1 MNKKVHNFSAG
12 PSILPN
18 KVFEQAS
25 SAIKNFNNSGLSILE
40 ISHRSKDFIE
50 VLEEARSTAL
60 DIAELNKDEYTCL
73 YLQGGASL
81 QFLMTAYNF
90 LNNNA
95 AYINT
100 GSWSTKAIKEAKMF
114 GDVTEI
120 GSSADKNFNYIPK
133 DLSLNEPY
141 DYLHLTS
148 NNTIFGTQFHS
159 FPDVNCPL
167 FVDMSSD
174 IFSRKIN
181 CSKFDLIYAGAQK
194 NLGPAGVTMVLIRK
208 NLLKDISRQVP
219 SMLSYKIHADK
230 DSSFNTPP
238 VFPIY
243 CVLLNLRMIKNDGL
257 DNIGSN
263 NDIKS
268 KLIYEEIDNNKC
280 FSGFSHV
287 DDRSQMNATFN
298 LNDGF
303 NGELFNE
310 ICKENN
316 ISGINGHRSVGGYR
330 ASIYNALPIDSV
342 KLLIKCMKEF
352 ESNYN

>member
-12 PSILPN
+12 PSILPDE
-18 KVFEQAS
+18 VFQEAS

-40 ISHRSKDFIE
+40 ISHRSKDFME

-60 DIAELNKDEYTCL
+60 DIAELNKDEYSCL
-73 YLQGGASL
+73 FLQGGASL

-90 LNNNA
+90 LNHNA

-100 GSWSTKAIKEAKMF
+100 GSWSSKAMKEAKMF
-114 GDVTEI
+114 GNVSEI

-133 DLSLNEPY
+133 DLSLNESF

-159 FPDVNCPL
+159 FPDSEYPL
-167 FVDMSSD
+167 FADMSSD

-181 CSKFDLIYAGAQK
+181 FSKFDLIYAGAQK
-194 NLGPAGVTMVLIRK
+194 NLGPAGVTMVLIKKSLFKKITRE
-208 NLLKDISRQVP
+208 VP
-219 SMLSYKIHADK
+219 SMLSYKIHVDK

-257 DNIGSN
+257 DNIGRN
-263 NDIKS
+263 NNLKS
-268 KLIYEEIDNNKC
+268 DLIYKEIDTNKC
-280 FSGFSHV
+280 FSGFSNV

-303 NGELFNE
+303 NGDLFNE

-330 ASIYNALPIDSV
+330 ASIYNALPLDSIN
-342 KLLIKCMKEF
+342 LLIKCMKEF

>member
-12 PSILPN
+12 PSILPDE
-18 KVFEQAS
+18 VFQEAS

-40 ISHRSKDFIE
+40 ISHRSKDFME

-60 DIAELNKDEYTCL
+60 DIAELNKDEYSCL
-73 YLQGGASL
+73 FLQGGASL

-90 LNNNA
+90 LNHNA

-100 GSWSTKAIKEAKMF
+100 GSWSSKAMKEAKMF
-114 GDVTEI
+114 GNVSEI

-133 DLSLNEPY
+133 DLSLNESF

-159 FPDVNCPL
+159 FPDSEYPL
-167 FVDMSSD
+167 FADMSSD

-181 CSKFDLIYAGAQK
+181 FSKFDLIYAGAQK
-194 NLGPAGVTMVLIRK
+194 NLGPAGVTMVLIKKSLFK
-208 NLLKDISRQVP
+208 NITREVP
-219 SMLSYKIHADK
+219 SMLSYKIHVDK

-257 DNIGSN
+257 DNIGRN
-263 NDIKS
+263 NHLKS
-268 KLIYEEIDNNKC
+268 DFIYKEIDTNKC
-280 FSGFSHV
+280 FSGFSNV

-303 NGELFNE
+303 NGDLFNE

-330 ASIYNALPIDSV
+330 ASIYNALPLDSIN
-342 KLLIKCMKEF
+342 LLIKCMKEF

>member
-1 MNKKVHNFSAG
+1 MIKHNFSAG
-12 PSILPN
+12 PSILP
-18 KVFEQAS
+18 KEVMKTAS
-25 SAIKNFNNSGLSILE
+25 DAILEINNSGLSLIE
-40 ISHRSKDFIE
+40 ISHRSKDFME

-60 DIAELNKDEYTCL
+60 DIAELNKDEYSCL
-73 YLQGGASL
+73 FLQGGASL

-90 LNNNA
+90 LNHNA

-100 GSWSTKAIKEAKMF
+100 GSWSTKAIKEAKIF
-114 GDVTEI
+114 GNVSEI

-133 DLSLNEPY
+133 DLSLNESF

-159 FPDVNCPL
+159 FPDSEYPL
-167 FVDMSSD
+167 FADMSSD

-181 CSKFDLIYAGAQK
+181 FSKFDLIYAGAQK
-194 NLGPAGVTMVLIRK
+194 NLGPAGVTMVLIKKSLFK
-208 NLLKDISRQVP
+208 NITREVP
-219 SMLSYKIHADK
+219 SMLSYKIHVDK

-257 DNIGSN
+257 DNIGRN
-263 NDIKS
+263 NNLKS
-268 KLIYEEIDNNKC
+268 DLIYNEIDTNKC
-280 FSGFSHV
+280 FSGFSNV

-303 NGELFNE
+303 NGDLFNE

-330 ASIYNALPIDSV
+330 ASIYNALPIDSIN
-342 KLLIKCMKEF
+342 LLIKCMKEF

>member
-12 PSILPN
+12 PSILPD

-25 SAIKNFNNSGLSILE
+25 SAINDFNNSGLSILE

-50 VLEEARSTAL
+50 VLEEARFTAL

-133 DLSLNEPY
+133 DLSLNESY

-167 FVDMSSD
+167 FADMSSD

-181 CSKFDLIYAGAQK
+181 FSKFDLIYAGAQK
-194 NLGPAGVTMVLIRK
+194 NLGPAGATLVVIK
-208 NLLKDISRQVP
+208 NDLLDSIKSNVP
-219 SMLSYKIHADK
+219 SMMNYKVHADK
-230 DSSFNTPP
+230 SSMFNTPP
-238 VFPIY
+238 VFSIY
-243 CVLLNLRMIKNDGL
+243 VSMLNMRWLKSMGGINEIEKNNRKKAEIL
-257 DNIGSN
+257 YS
-263 NDIKS
+263 
-268 KLIYEEIDNNKC
+268 EIDLNPLFKGH
-280 FSGFSHV
+280 SETK
-287 DDRSQMNATFN
+287 DRSIMNATFN
-298 LNDGF
+298 LIDDSF
-303 NGELFNE
+303 KQTFESMLSE
-310 ICKENN
+310 AN
-316 ISGINGHRSVGGYR
+316 IEALAGHRSVGGYR
-330 ASIYNALPIDSV
+330 ASMYNAMSLDSV
-342 KLLIKCMKEF
+342 KVLVEVMSEL
-352 ESNYN
+352 ESKI

>member
-12 PSILPN
+12 PSILPDE
-18 KVFEQAS
+18 VFQEAS

-40 ISHRSKDFIE
+40 ISHRSKDFME

-60 DIAELNKDEYTCL
+60 DIAELNKDEYSCL
-73 YLQGGASL
+73 FLQGGASL

-90 LNNNA
+90 LNHNA

-100 GSWSTKAIKEAKMF
+100 GSWSSKAMKEAKMF
-114 GDVTEI
+114 GNVSEI

-133 DLSLNEPY
+133 DLSLNESF

-159 FPDVNCPL
+159 FPDSEYPL
-167 FVDMSSD
+167 FADMSSD

-181 CSKFDLIYAGAQK
+181 FSKFDLIYAGAQK
-194 NLGPAGVTMVLIRK
+194 NLGPAGVTMVLIKKSLFK
-208 NLLKDISRQVP
+208 NITREVP
-219 SMLSYKIHADK
+219 SMLSYKIHVDK

-243 CVLLNLRMIKNDGL
+243 CVLLNLRMIKNAGL
-257 DNIGSN
+257 DNIGRN
-263 NDIKS
+263 NNLKS
-268 KLIYEEIDNNKC
+268 DLIYKEIDTNKC
-280 FSGFSHV
+280 FSGFSNV

-303 NGELFNE
+303 NGDLFNE

-330 ASIYNALPIDSV
+330 ASIYNALPFDSIN
-342 KLLIKCMKEF
+342 LLIKCMKEF

>member
-1 MNKKVHNFSAG
+1 
-12 PSILPN
+12 
-18 KVFEQAS
+18 
-25 SAIKNFNNSGLSILE
+25 
-40 ISHRSKDFIE
+40 
-50 VLEEARSTAL
+50 
-60 DIAELNKDEYTCL
+60 
-73 YLQGGASL
+73 
-81 QFLMTAYNF
+81 MTAYNF
-90 LNNNA
+90 LNHNA

-100 GSWSTKAIKEAKMF
+100 GSWSSKAIKEAKMF
-114 GDVTEI
+114 GNVSEI

-133 DLSLNEPY
+133 DLSLNESF

-159 FPDVNCPL
+159 FPDSEYPL
-167 FVDMSSD
+167 FADMSSD

-181 CSKFDLIYAGAQK
+181 FSKFDLIYAGAQK
-194 NLGPAGVTMVLIRK
+194 NLGPAGVTMVLIKKSLFK
-208 NLLKDISRQVP
+208 NIIREVP
-219 SMLSYKIHADK
+219 SMLSYKTHVDK

-257 DNIGSN
+257 DNIGRN
-263 NDIKS
+263 NNLKS
-268 KLIYEEIDNNKC
+268 ELIYKEIDTNKC
-280 FSGFSHV
+280 FSGFSNV

-330 ASIYNALPIDSV
+330 ASIYNALPIDSIN
-342 KLLIKCMKEF
+342 LLIKCMKEF